1 VSGGKSDLSRETLSL
16 HAVILAGGA
25 GERFWPRSRAHHPK
39 PLLRV
44 VGDETLLGATVN
56 RAERF
61 AEADAI
67 WLVCGDEHARAM
79 RRAGGLSQRR
89 TLVEPARRNT
99 AMAVGL
105 AAYRLL
111 AEDPDA
117 VMVVLPADHHI
128 PDDRAFAAAVRHAAR
143 AAQREG
149 VLVTLGI
156 RPTRPDTGYGYIRLG
171 AETKGYRGLH
181 RVGRFVEKPGAKTA
195 ARYVEGGRHLWNAGI
210 FVWRADAIAR
220 EIERCAPELHAAL
233 APVRRWAR
241 APRRSPEGSAKAF
254 QNVMARAYR
263 RAPSQPIDVAVLE
276 RSRQVW
282 CLPVRFHWSD
292 VGTWASLAQ
301 ELGVTKTVSHV
312 IAGEVDMNESR
323 GNLVWG
329 DNRPIVLLG
338 VEGLAVIDTSDALLV
353 AKLERSPEIKS
364 AVERLRKSGRRDLL

>member
-1 VSGGKSDLSRETLSL
+1 MARDEVAL

-25 GERFWPRSRAHHPK
+25 GERFWPRSRAHYPK

-44 VGDETLLGATVN
+44 IGDETLLGATVA
-56 RAERF
+56 RAEHF
-61 AEADAI
+61 ADADAI
-67 WLVCGDEHARAM
+67 WLVCGDEHASAM
-79 RRAGGLSQRR
+79 RRAAGLSQRR

-99 AMAVGL
+99 AMAVAL

-128 PDDRAFAAAVRHAAR
+128 PNDRAFAAAVQRAAR
-143 AAQREG
+143 AANREG

-171 AETKGYRGLH
+171 AEAAGYRGLH
-181 RVGRFVEKPGAKTA
+181 RVDRFVEKPGAKTA
-195 ARYVEGGRHLWNAGI
+195 ARYVAGGRHLWNAGI
-210 FVWRADAIAR
+210 FVWRADAIVR
-220 EIERCAPELHAAL
+220 EIECCAPELHKAL
-233 APVRRWAR
+233 APMRRWVDS
-241 APRRSPEGSAKAF
+241 PRRGPKGGLRSLPG
-254 QNVMARAYR
+254 VMARVAR
-263 RAPSQPIDVAVLE
+263 KAPSQPIDVAVLE

-282 CLPVRFHWSD
+282 CLPVGFHWSD

-301 ELGVTKTVSHV
+301 ELGVTETVSHV
-312 IAGEVDMNESR
+312 IAGEVEMNESR

-329 DNRPIVLLG
+329 DKRPIVLLG

-353 AKLERSPEIKS
+353 TTLERSPEIKT
-364 AVERLRKSGRRDLL
+364 AVAQLRKRGQRDLL